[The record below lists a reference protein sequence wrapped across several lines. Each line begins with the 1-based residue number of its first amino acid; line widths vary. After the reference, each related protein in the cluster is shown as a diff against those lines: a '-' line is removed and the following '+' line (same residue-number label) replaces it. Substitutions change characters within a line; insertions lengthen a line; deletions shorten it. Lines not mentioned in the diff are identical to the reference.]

1 MYVVVVLSSVLL
13 FPAVI
18 LSDRDKIEF
27 AENLL
32 QCTHTKQINECLL
45 ETLEDLRSF
54 MRVGIPEL
62 ELMPSEPFKINRL
75 HFKTKSIGAFGVSGV
90 QVESTFSNVS
100 KCANNVRIDYL
111 GRINRTRN
119 VMCNFIL

>member
-1 MYVVVVLSSVLL
+1 MYIFVVFGVL
-13 FPAVI
+13 FPAV
-18 LSDRDKIEF
+18 LSDKDKSEF

-32 QCTHTKQINECLL
+32 QCTNQKHINDCLH

-54 MRVGIPEL
+54 MRVGIPDL

-100 KCANNVRIDYL
+100 MHIFSIFSMGASLN
-111 GRINRTRN
+111 INYKEW
-119 VMCNFIL
+119 F

>member
-1 MYVVVVLSSVLL
+1 MGLVMNIFILFGVL
-13 FPAVI
+13 FPAV
-18 LSDRDKIEF
+18 LSDKDKSEF

-32 QCTHTKQINECLL
+32 QCTHLKHINDCLH

-54 MRVGIPEL
+54 MRVGIPDL

-100 KCANNVRIDYL
+100 MAIFSISLLWRFARC
-111 GRINRTRN
+111 T
-119 VMCNFIL
+119 NFVLF

>member
-1 MYVVVVLSSVLL
+1 MGLSIYIIVLFSIL
-13 FPAVI
+13 FPAV
-18 LSDRDKIEF
+18 LSDKDKSEF

-32 QCTHTKQINECLL
+32 QCTHTKHINDCLH

-62 ELMPSEPFKINRL
+62 ELKPSEPFKVDRI

-100 KCANNVRIDYL
+100 KLIVFDSPFKAI
-111 GRINRTRN
+111 
-119 VMCNFIL
+119 